1 MHVTT
6 VGIDLAKKVFQ
17 IHGADAKGTK
27 VFSKKISRAK
37 LPEFMA
43 TLSPCLVGMEACGS
57 AHYWAREFIS
67 MGHEVKLMSPQYVKP
82 YVKTNKSDEHDA
94 EAICEAVTRPNMR
107 FVPIKTIEQQDMK
120 MLHVVRS
127 RLVGNKTALTN
138 QIRGLLAEYGIVI
151 NQGDSAFNKVLN
163 SILLEGDR
171 HLNDGSIEI
180 INYLYAEYISICKE
194 IKKYGERIETIARDN
209 PEVQRLKSIP
219 GIGDLSAT
227 ALLAHIGDAKIFK
240 RGKDLSSFLGLV
252 PKHSGTGGKTKLGG
266 ISKRGDR
273 YIRCLLVHGARS
285 VLMSIRR
292 NEDKGSGSRYYQ
304 WIKSLLLK
312 LPYNKVVVAV
322 ANKNARIV
330 WALLNKQQ
338 MFIE

>member
-17 IHGADAKGTK
+17 IHGADAKGNK
-27 VFSKKISRAK
+27 VFSKKISRTN

-43 TLSPCLVGMEACGS
+43 KLSPCLVGMEACGS
-57 AHYWAREFIS
+57 AHYWAREFIN

-82 YVKTNKSDEHDA
+82 YVKTNKSDVHDA
-94 EAICEAVTRPNMR
+94 EAICEAVTRPHMR
-107 FVPIKTIEQQDMK
+107 FVRIKTIEQQNMK

-138 QIRGLLAEYGIVI
+138 QIRGLLAEYGVVI
-151 NQGDSAFNKVLN
+151 NRGDSAFNKVLK

-171 HLNDGSIEI
+171 HLNDESIEI
-180 INYLYAEYISICKE
+180 IKYLYAEYISMCAE
-194 IKKYGERIETIARDN
+194 IKKYGERIEIIARDN
-209 PEVQRLKSIP
+209 AEVQRLKSIP

-227 ALLAHIGDAKIFK
+227 ALLAHVGDAKIFK

-252 PKHSGTGGKTKLGG
+252 PRHSGTGGKTKLGG

-285 VLMSIRR
+285 VLASLRK
-292 NEDKGSGSRYYQ
+292 NPNKGSGSRYYE
-304 WIKSLLLK
+304 WIKNLLLK

-330 WALLNKQQ
+330 WALLNKGQ
-338 MFIE
+338 MFIG